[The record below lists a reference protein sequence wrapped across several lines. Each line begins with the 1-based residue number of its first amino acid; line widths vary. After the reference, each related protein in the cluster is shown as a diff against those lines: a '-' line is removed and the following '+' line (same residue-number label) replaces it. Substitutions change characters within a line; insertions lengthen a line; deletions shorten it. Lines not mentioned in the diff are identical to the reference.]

1 MLDNKVAIVTGA
13 SSGIGRAIAK
23 KMIEAGATVIG
34 VARSEDKLQSV
45 KEWLGENFH
54 YKVADVSEYERAQQ
68 VVREVY
74 EEFGRIDILVNNA
87 GITQDTLLA
96 RMDKEKWQKVIDVNL
111 GGVFNYTKAAL
122 TYMMKQRSG
131 VVINIS
137 SVVGL
142 YGNAG
147 QANYAASKAGIIG
160 FTKSL
165 AKEVG
170 KRGIRAV
177 AIAPGFIETP
187 MTENIPE
194 NLKKL
199 ALESIPLGRF
209 GQPDEVANVVVF
221 LASDLASYITSTV
234 IEVHG
239 GLAF

>member
-54 YKVADVSEYERAQQ
+54 YKVADVSEYERALQ

>member
-1 MLDNKVAIVTGA
+1 VLEDKVAIITGA
-13 SSGIGRAIAK
+13 SSGIGKAIAK
-23 KMIEAGATVIG
+23 KMIESGATVVG
-34 VARSEDKLQSV
+34 VARREDKLQNV
-45 KEWLGENFH
+45 KEGLGEKFH
-54 YKVADVSEYERAQQ
+54 YRVADVSDYEKAQQ
-68 VVREVY
+68 VVKEVH
-74 EEFGRIDILVNNA
+74 EKFGRIDILVNNA
-87 GITQDTLLA
+87 GITQDTLLL

-131 VVINIS
+131 VIINIS

-177 AIAPGFIETP
+177 AVAPGFIETP
-187 MTENIPE
+187 MTENLTE

-209 GQPDEVANVVVF
+209 GKPDEVANVVVF